1 MPSGQPAVGSFVAA
15 DYVVFALMQLVSAVV
30 GVYYAWVDRDR
41 GSTGDFLMGGRSL
54 TAVPVSL
61 SLTAGFMS
69 AITVLASPAEVYQ
82 YGAIFGL
89 VGFSYILT
97 VVVTSEI
104 FLPVFYRLAI
114 TSTYEYLELRF
125 NRATRLMGTV
135 LFIVQTVLYTGIVIY
150 TPARALNQVTGMD
163 LWGAVISTGIVCTFY
178 CTMGGLKAVV
188 WTDVFQVAV
197 MLAGFLA
204 VIIRSV
210 LLQGGFSTIMQHS
223 QQGGRLNFWDF
234 DMSPLRRH
242 TFWTL
247 TIGGTFVWVSV
258 YGINQAQVQRYLSCK
273 TITHARL
280 ALYLNLI
287 GLWIVLL
294 CSVLSGL
301 CLYSVYKSCDPW
313 TTGQVTALD
322 QLMPYLVM
330 DILRNYPGI
339 PGLFVAAA
347 YSGSLSTVS
356 SSINAL
362 TAVTVEDLVK
372 PHIHLSEKHLSWIS
386 KGLSLLYG
394 ALCIAMAA
402 IASLMGGVL
411 QAAISIFGII
421 GGPLLGLFTL
431 GILFPFA
438 NSKGAMLGLLSG
450 LVVSLWVG
458 IGAHVYPPPAGM
470 SRPLDLSTAGCN
482 FSTGAF
488 NWSSS
493 ALLPPHSAVTPGSP
507 ESSAVRPLLADS
519 WYSVSYLY
527 FSPIGTITALT
538 VGVVVSLLSGGCKL
552 HVDSRFTLMKEDTTC
567 YHVFRFF
574 KEKVAGRT
582 RNFDLTKSDARE
594 FGNTNLAFSDVE
606 LDLTKGHVMT

>member
-1 MPSGQPAVGSFVAA
+1 FLSALLTWQARTMPGDLPAVGSFVAA
-15 DYVVFALMQLVSAVV
+15 DYVVFALMLLVSAAV
-30 GVYYAWVDRDR
+30 GVYYAWVDRSQ

-69 AITVLASPAEVYQ
+69 AITVLASPAEVYR
-82 YGAIFGL
+82 YGAVFGL
-89 VGFSYILT
+89 VGLSYIFT

-150 TPARALNQVTGMD
+150 APALALNQ
-163 LWGAVISTGIVCTFY
+163 
-178 CTMGGLKAVV
+178 
-188 WTDVFQVAV
+188 
-197 MLAGFLA
+197 
-204 VIIRSV
+204 
-210 LLQGGFSTIMQHS
+210 GGF
-223 QQGGRLNFWDF
+223 
-234 DMSPLRRH
+234 DMNPLRRH

-247 TIGGTFVWVSV
+247 TVGGTFVWVSV

-273 TITHARL
+273 TITHARM

-287 GLWIVLL
+287 GLWVVLV
-294 CSVLSGL
+294 CSVISGL

-330 DILRNYPGI
+330 DILRSYPGV

-362 TAVTVEDLVK
+362 TAVTVEDLIR
-372 PHIHLSEKHLSWIS
+372 PHIDLSEKHLSWAS

-411 QAAISIFGII
+411 QAAITIFGII

-438 NSKGAMLGLLSG
+438 NSKGAVLGLLSG
-450 LVVSLWVG
+450 LVVALWVG
-458 IGAHVYPPPAGM
+458 IGAQIYPPPAAM

-482 FSTGAF
+482 FSTGF
-488 NWSSS
+488 SNWSST
-493 ALLPPHSAVTPGSP
+493 AL
-507 ESSAVRPLLADS
+507 RPVLADS
-519 WYSVSYLY
+519 WYSVSYMY
-527 FSPIGTITALT
+527 FSPIGTLTALT
-538 VGVVVSLLSGGCKL
+538 VGVVVSLLSG
-552 HVDSRFTLMKEDTTC
+552 
-567 YHVFRFF
+567 
-574 KEKVAGRT
+574 T
-582 RNFDLTKSDARE
+582 RNPS
-594 FGNTNLAFSDVE
+594 SE
-606 LDLTKGHVMT
+606 LEAA

>member
-1 MPSGQPAVGSFVAA
+1 MPGDLPAVGSFVAA
-15 DYVVFALMQLVSAVV
+15 DYVVFALMLLVSAAV
-30 GVYYAWVDRDR
+30 GVYYAWVDRSQ

-69 AITVLASPAEVYQ
+69 AITVLASPAEVYR
-82 YGAIFGL
+82 YGAVFGL
-89 VGFSYILT
+89 VGLSYIFT

-114 TSTYEYLELRF
+114 TSTYEVRGRRVYLRGL
-125 NRATRLMGTV
+125 AGLSIYG
-135 LFIVQTVLYTGIVIY
+135 LSLSQVLYTGIVIY
-150 TPARALNQVTGMD
+150 APALALNQVTGMD
-163 LWGAVISTGIVCTFY
+163 LWGAVVSTGIVCTFY
-178 CTMGGLKAVV
+178 CTLGGLKAVV
-188 WTDVFQVAV
+188 WTDVFQVGV
-197 MLAGFLA
+197 MLAGFMA

-210 LLQGGFSTIMQHS
+210 LLQGGIGPIIQHS
-223 QQGGRLNFWDF
+223 QQGGRLNLWDF
-234 DMSPLRRH
+234 DMNPLRRH

-247 TIGGTFVWVSV
+247 TVGGTFVWVSV

-273 TITHARL
+273 TITHARM

-287 GLWIVLL
+287 GLWVVLV
-294 CSVLSGL
+294 CSVISGL

-330 DILRNYPGI
+330 DILRSYPGV

-362 TAVTVEDLVK
+362 TAVTVEDLIR
-372 PHIHLSEKHLSWIS
+372 PHIDLSEKHLSWAS

-411 QAAISIFGII
+411 QAAITIFGII

-438 NSKGAMLGLLSG
+438 NSKGAVLGLLSG
-450 LVVSLWVG
+450 LVVALWVG
-458 IGAHVYPPPAGM
+458 IGAQIYPPPAAM

-482 FSTGAF
+482 FSTGF
-488 NWSSS
+488 SNWSST
-493 ALLPPHSAVTPGSP
+493 ALPPPHSPFTRESTFSP
-507 ESSAVRPLLADS
+507 ESTTL
-519 WYSVSYLY
+519 WYSVSYMY
-527 FSPIGTITALT
+527 FSPIGTLTALT
-538 VGVVVSLLSGGCKL
+538 VGVVVSLLSGTRNPSSEL
-552 HVDSRFTLMKEDTTC
+552 EA
-567 YHVFRFF
+567 
-574 KEKVAGRT
+574 VAGRT
-582 RNFDLTKSDARE
+582 RNFDLTKNEARKM
-594 FGNTNLAFSDVE
+594 GNTNLAFSDVE
-606 LDLTKGHVMT
+606 LDLTKGHVTT

>member
-1 MPSGQPAVGSFVAA
+1 MPGDLPAVGSFVAA
-15 DYVVFALMQLVSAVV
+15 DYVVFALMLLVSAAV
-30 GVYYAWVDRDR
+30 GVYYAWVDRSQ

-69 AITVLASPAEVYQ
+69 AITVLASPAEVYR
-82 YGAIFGL
+82 YGAVFGL
-89 VGFSYILT
+89 VGLSYIFT

-150 TPARALNQVTGMD
+150 APALALNQVTGMD
-163 LWGAVISTGIVCTFY
+163 LWGAVVSTGIVCTFY
-178 CTMGGLKAVV
+178 CTLGGLKAVV
-188 WTDVFQVAV
+188 WTDVFQVGV
-197 MLAGFLA
+197 MLAGFMA

-210 LLQGGFSTIMQHS
+210 LLQGGIGPIIQHS
-223 QQGGRLNFWDF
+223 QQGGRLNLWDF
-234 DMSPLRRH
+234 DMNPLRRH

-247 TIGGTFVWVSV
+247 TVGGTFVWVSV

-273 TITHARL
+273 TITHARM

-287 GLWIVLL
+287 GLWVVLV
-294 CSVLSGL
+294 CSVISGL

-330 DILRNYPGI
+330 DILRSYPGV

-362 TAVTVEDLVK
+362 TAVTVEDLIR
-372 PHIHLSEKHLSWIS
+372 PHIDLSEKHLSWAS
-386 KGLSLLYG
+386 KGLSK
-394 ALCIAMAA
+394 A
-402 IASLMGGVL
+402 GVCSYIKQYTFIL
-411 QAAISIFGII
+411 KIHH
-421 GGPLLGLFTL
+421 
-431 GILFPFA
+431 LFPPPPRFQ
-438 NSKGAMLGLLSG
+438 GAVLGLLSG
-450 LVVSLWVG
+450 LVVALWVG
-458 IGAHVYPPPAGM
+458 IGAQIYPPPAAM

-482 FSTGAF
+482 FSTGF
-488 NWSSS
+488 SNWSST
-493 ALLPPHSAVTPGSP
+493 AL
-507 ESSAVRPLLADS
+507 RPVLADS
-519 WYSVSYLY
+519 WYSVSYMY
-527 FSPIGTITALT
+527 FSPIGTLTALT
-538 VGVVVSLLSGGCKL
+538 VGVVVSLLSG
-552 HVDSRFTLMKEDTTC
+552 
-567 YHVFRFF
+567 
-574 KEKVAGRT
+574 T
-582 RNFDLTKSDARE
+582 RNPSSELEAAFDQVQNNNSVGISICTERKY
-594 FGNTNLAFSDVE
+594 E
-606 LDLTKGHVMT
+606 LRGIVIIITVWL